1 MNIGFFAN
9 LMCVPEAFCFDLE
22 PHCYKPTIMF
32 YQAWAQDQAHRP
44 LPSPRGRSLA
54 ARWSLASLGT
64 VR

>member
-1 MNIGFFAN
+1 MNIGFCAN

-22 PHCYKPTIMF
+22 PHCYNHV
-32 YQAWAQDQAHRP
+32 QAWAQDQAHRR
-44 LPSPRGRSLA
+44 PSAKAPRGRSLA